1 MLKIKRIEQPDALLL
16 PALVALLQ
24 DVVHDGASV
33 GFLAPLSEELA
44 AAYWQQVFASLSKD
58 HALWLAYWQGQVVGS
73 VQLDRCT
80 KANGKHRA
88 ELQKL
93 FVLTTF
99 RGRGISSALLN
110 VAEQSARDGGV
121 SLLVLDTL
129 SGTFAET
136 VYRHHGWQFA
146 GSIPDFAATPDGVL
160 HATSYYYK
168 RL

>member
-1 MLKIKRIEQPDALLL
+1 MLVIHQIERPDAALL
-16 PALVALLQ
+16 PTLVALLQ

-33 GFLAPLSEELA
+33 GFLAPLPDAEASE
-44 AAYWQQVFASLSKD
+44 YWQQVFAVLSADHSLWI
-58 HALWLAYWQGQVVGS
+58 AQWQGQVVGA

-80 KANGKHRA
+80 KPNGRHRA

-93 FVLTTF
+93 FVLTSH
-99 RGRGISSALLN
+99 RGKGISSALLQ
-110 VAEQSARDGGV
+110 VAEQFARDRGV

-146 GSIPDFAATPDGVL
+146 GSIPEFAAAPDGVL
-160 HATSYYYK
+160 HATAYYYK